1 MGTFELTVEIFM
13 VLIVGIPAT
22 LSLIFK
28 WDLFTSKI
36 WVAMAVLGLFV
47 QTTELILEGF
57 SLLDF
62 GILCF
67 YIIILLENIIAHLQG
82 GRK

>member
-28 WDLFTSKI
+28 WDLFKSKI